1 LNTSKVRKKSVKFA
15 LEPLGGLDQQGVKI
29 DARKASTPP
38 PPVTTDHA
46 LYKFTPNR
54 FTTGK
59 FLLVVLLKRKETIK
73 QTFP

>member
-38 PPVTTDHA
+38 PPPRNHGSRLVKIHA
-46 LYKFTPNR
+46 QPVYHREIFISSSFEK
-54 FTTGK
+54 
-59 FLLVVLLKRKETIK
+59 KRNN
-73 QTFP
+73 